1 MPTFEELKQAVLNG
15 TMSLDEA
22 VRQYEQLLLTNNPPP
37 PANDP
42 DAYHRAAAS
51 SFDDWAREN
60 NLAFGEGGFIV
71 GGVGDTGNGG
81 GGNGGGPIDFSGVD
95 WLNPGAGLRD
105 RFSPEQVYRYQEG
118 IPQTGYLDP
127 WQRYQTNRWA
137 YLEPLFHLQSSLGG
151 QEGLPAAQPYQ
162 DVYARGLGYG
172 GRYAEG
178 RRLWDLLGKT
188 TPTFREEAQ
197 LGPDQY
203 AHLLGLAL
211 RNQVGIPGAQVAQA
225 AVPRHFR
232 DYLRGE
238 ALAAGAEGEGPQ
250 GSFLEYLRSKYPGI

>member
-1 MPTFEELKQAVLNG
+1 MAFTDQELFTWFNSALQAFTGGATGQSQEEINAWIVRTING
-15 TMSLDEA
+15 LAATDRDRLIQNFNLEFLFPGYEA
-22 VRQYEQLLLTNNPPP
+22 G
-37 PANDP
+37 DGG
-42 DAYHRAAAS
+42 
-51 SFDDWAREN
+51 EN
-60 NLAFGEGGFIV
+60 GN
-71 GGVGDTGNGG
+71 GNGG
-81 GGNGGGPIDFSGVD
+81 GRSAIDFSGVD

-137 YLEPLFHLQSSLGG
+137 YLEPLFKLQSSLGG

-188 TPTFREEAQ
+188 TSTFREEAQ